1 MSEKEKTLIELTN
14 EALTE
19 LLDIRLRICELLVK
33 LTVINRKA
41 SEVWNEND

>member
-1 MSEKEKTLIELTN
+1 MSDKEKTLIELTN

-19 LLDIRLRICELLVK
+19 LLDIRLRISELHVK
-33 LTVINRKA
+33 LTEINRKA